1 MLVPVKIPET
11 AQRVLFP
18 SNSDPSLFPPRCII
32 GNAFLAD
39 FAAKNLRIAPD
50 LNEFHSD
57 SSKHVLASIAQ
68 FGDVL
73 GFAGP
78 F

>member
-18 SNSDPSLFPPRCII
+18 SNSLFP
-32 GNAFLAD
+32 AD

-73 GFAGP
+73 GFVGP